1 MESILIQLFFSAFG
15 SKQKKTNIMAPS
27 YHPKV
32 SSIQNQGGILIFLL
46 FWSWSLALYFH
57 VWVK

>member
-15 SKQKKTNIMAPS
+15 SKQKKNKYHGTFIPS
-27 YHPKV
+27 KSKLYSKP
-32 SSIQNQGGILIFLL
+32 GILIFLL